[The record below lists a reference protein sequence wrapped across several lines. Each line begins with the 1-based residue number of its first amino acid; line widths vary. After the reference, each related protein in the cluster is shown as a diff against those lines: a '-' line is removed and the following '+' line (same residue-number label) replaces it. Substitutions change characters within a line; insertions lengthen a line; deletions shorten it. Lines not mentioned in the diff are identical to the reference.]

1 MPKKCIFNKSD
12 FESSDG
18 MLTYVWGPSL
28 WHFLHTMSFNYPVK
42 PTCDDKKEYMRFI
55 KSLRYILPCR
65 YCRENLTRNLKE
77 TGFSIKDMRNR
88 ESFSRF
94 VYRLHNHINKML
106 GKKNSIKY
114 DEVRSRYENFRSR
127 CSQTKTVPKFPIK
140 KVTLS
145 KNNKKCLGKN
155 NNNNLNNSNNM
166 PIGNN
171 KNVKEK
177 GCTNP
182 ISGVKSK
189 CIIRIVPKTCRKCT
203 FKMDPKCKAKR
214 VKTKKV
220 KRNNKKQ

>member
-77 TGFSIKDMRNR
+77 TGFSIKDMRSR
-88 ESFSRF
+88 DTFSKF

-114 DEVRSRYENFRSR
+114 DEVRERYENFRSR

-140 KVTLS
+140 KVSLS

-182 ISGVKSK
+182 ITGVKSK

-203 FKMDPKCKAKR
+203 FKMDPKCKAVR
-214 VKTKKV
+214 LNKTRKIKK
-220 KRNNKKQ
+220 